1 MSPEPAAWQSRV
13 LTDAELAQ
21 VLAKASSLESMDILQ
36 KQLELRASTRGQV
49 GREVDE
55 DFVVTEANPIIE
67 IPQVVST
74 PAEPMP
80 ADATRSVPIADET
93 APAVA
98 APVEPVA
105 EPEAAPAAAQVAAV
119 VAPAAP
125 AFAPAAN
132 IADSLNALFANRQ
145 RVTFYA
151 APALE
156 VKPVAHVAPPTAE
169 VPVVEPVVAE
179 AAAPEPAAPAAPVF
193 ASPATDPYPPTEPGF
208 LSSRSFAPEPVSSD
222 TQSVFIPTFTNPVP
236 PEGFTGIIIDSP
248 EVEARPG
255 VEVSETQNE
264 VPNVQEAEVASQVSA
279 VLDAIDLANSA
290 VESGATGSGS
300 PESGSPESGQVATAE
315 QPVAAE
321 EPAKAEQPVNPEYEA
336 QAAQIPSAEEAITA
350 FEETFLTEP
359 QPTLVD
365 DVIASVSAAV
375 ANAPMA
381 PEPEEPYVA
390 PAAAVVDPLGGYRSP
405 RSLLATW
412 NGNGILLLLAA
423 TGFIAATNKA
433 SLLTTISAA
442 FVALAIS
449 GFGFGTAALAA
460 RRGRQPQAVLSRAV
474 FGVNGAAI
482 PLTVVILARLAAT
495 ATIALLASQALNFF
509 YPMPTKLPLNIGG
522 YQVPTSILVVV
533 VLLIIGAV
541 TAGFNNKYRYR
552 LAAVFAYTSV
562 GAAVVAIV
570 AGLIAN
576 PSLFAAGG
584 AFDFSAALGL
594 ASAIVILVGIIW
606 GTSAADE
613 SPDLAPT
620 TAVPKL
626 IAASLLNFE
635 IVGLLSVVAGYVFAN
650 LSLGTV
656 GNYAVGAV
664 FAVVLIVSFA
674 NQLRRNTDAFR
685 GFGLQST
692 PGWLLVLV
700 LVVIAGA
707 AVGIS
712 VIVSSSQIWFGF
724 AGFLPV
730 VGVPV
735 LAWLATLGV
744 DTVLRRED
752 FHEISLVRNY
762 GFYGKVRLAN
772 LIGWVVA
779 TAVGWGFISSSVA
792 GFGWLGYLAGLLGVS
807 NSGLQSNMGL
817 WLAMGIGAVTPL
829 IFTIPKIR
837 EQEAEGLAL
846 EERRRE
852 LIDVLGIV
860 E

>member
-98 APVEPVA
+98 TPVEPVA

-125 AFAPAAN
+125 AVAPAAS

-145 RVTFYA
+145 RVTFDA

-156 VKPVAHVAPPTAE
+156 VKPVAHVVPATAE

-179 AAAPEPAAPAAPVF
+179 AAAPEPAAPPAPVF

-248 EVEARPG
+248 EVEARLG

-264 VPNVQEAEVASQVSA
+264 VPNVQEAEVANQVSA

-290 VESGATGSGS
+290 VESGASGS
-300 PESGSPESGQVATAE
+300 ESAESGQVAT
-315 QPVAAE
+315 
-321 EPAKAEQPVNPEYEA
+321 AEQPVNPEYEA

-433 SLLTTISAA
+433 SLLTTVSAA

-576 PSLFAAGG
+576 PAMFAAGG

-772 LIGWVVA
+772 LIGWLVA

>member
-36 KQLELRASTRGQV
+36 KQLELRANDRGQV

-55 DFVVTEANPIIE
+55 DFVLTQANPIIDV
-67 IPQVVST
+67 PQVVST

-80 ADATRSVPIADET
+80 EDTTRSVPIADGVAAAE
-93 APAVA
+93 PA
-98 APVEPVA
+98 APVES
-105 EPEAAPAAAQVAAV
+105 AAV
-119 VAPAAP
+119 VAAEPVAVAP
-125 AFAPAAN
+125 QPTPAAN

-145 RVTFYA
+145 RVTFDS
-151 APALE
+151 APVLE
-156 VKPVAHVAPPTAE
+156 VKLVAHVLPATAE
-169 VPVVEPVVAE
+169 VPVVEPE
-179 AAAPEPAAPAAPVF
+179 AAVVEPEVPAVPAAEDPVEPTAAAPVF
-193 ASPATDPYPPTEPGF
+193 TSPATDPYPPTEPGF

-248 EVEARPG
+248 ESEARPV

-279 VLDAIDLANSA
+279 VLDAIDLASSS
-290 VESGATGSGS
+290 VEPGTPGSES
-300 PESGSPESGQVATAE
+300 PESGSPEISQVATAE
-315 QPVAAE
+315 QPVTAE
-321 EPAKAEQPVNPEYEA
+321 EPAKAEQPINAEYEA

-365 DVIASVSAAV
+365 DVIASVSAEV

-381 PEPEEPYVA
+381 PEPVEPYETPSA
-390 PAAAVVDPLGGYRSP
+390 VDPLGGYRSP

-474 FGVNGAAI
+474 FGVNGAAV

-509 YPMPTKLPLNIGG
+509 YPMPAKLPLNIGG

-576 PSLFAAGG
+576 PSMFAGGG

-635 IVGLLSVVAGYVFAN
+635 LVGLLSVVAGYVFAN
-650 LSLGTV
+650 LSLGAV
-656 GNYAVGAV
+656 ANYAVGAV

-674 NQLRRNTDAFR
+674 NQIRRNTDAFR
-685 GFGLQST
+685 GFGLQTT

-700 LVVIAGA
+700 LVVIAAA

-712 VIVSSSQIWFGF
+712 ALVSSSQIWFGF

-762 GFYGKVRLAN
+762 GFYGKVRVAN

-779 TAVGWGFISSSVA
+779 TVVGWGFISSSVA

-807 NSGLQSNMGL
+807 TSGLQSNMGL
-817 WLAMGIGAVTPL
+817 WLAMGIGALTPL

>member
-36 KQLELRASTRGQV
+36 KQLELRASSRGEV
-49 GREVDE
+49 GRELDE
-55 DFVVTEANPIIE
+55 DFVVTTANQIIDV
-67 IPQVVST
+67 PQVVSD

-80 ADATRSVPIADET
+80 ADSTRAVPIAEESVSPAEAEPT
-93 APAVA
+93 PAVVEVQVEPAPVAPAV
-98 APVEPVA
+98 PQL
-105 EPEAAPAAAQVAAV
+105 APAAS
-119 VAPAAP
+119 
-125 AFAPAAN
+125 

-145 RVTFYA
+145 RVTFEA

-156 VKPVAHVAPPTAE
+156 VKPVAHVVPATAE
-169 VPVVEPVVAE
+169 VPVVEAIESEPV
-179 AAAPEPAAPAAPVF
+179 APAVEESPSAPAAPVF

-222 TQSVFIPTFTNPVP
+222 TQSIFIPTFTNPVP
-236 PEGFTGIIIDSP
+236 PEGFTGIILDSP
-248 EVEARPG
+248 EPEARPAT
-255 VEVSETQNE
+255 EDSETQNE

-279 VLDAIDLANSA
+279 VLDAIDLANSP
-290 VESGATGSGS
+290 VESGATGS
-300 PESGSPESGQVATAE
+300 ESQEGGQVTTAE
-315 QPVAAE
+315 QPVFTGSERAPDAA
-321 EPAKAEQPVNPEYEA
+321 VNPEYEA

-381 PEPEEPYVA
+381 PEPEVQAADSVA
-390 PAAAVVDPLGGYRSP
+390 SPAVDPLGGYRSP

-474 FGVNGAAI
+474 FGVNGAAV

-584 AFDFSAALGL
+584 EFDFSAALGL

-635 IVGLLSVVAGYVFAN
+635 VFGLLSVVAGYVFAN
-650 LSLGTV
+650 LSIGTI

-700 LVVIAGA
+700 LIVIAGA

>member
-105 EPEAAPAAAQVAAV
+105 EPEAAPAAPQ
-119 VAPAAP
+119 AAP
-125 AFAPAAN
+125 AVVPAAN

-145 RVTFYA
+145 RVTFDA

-156 VKPVAHVAPPTAE
+156 VKPVAHVVPATVE

-179 AAAPEPAAPAAPVF
+179 AAAPESAAPPAPVF

-248 EVEARPG
+248 EVEARLG

-264 VPNVQEAEVASQVSA
+264 VPNVQEAEVANQVSA

-290 VESGATGSGS
+290 VESGASGS
-300 PESGSPESGQVATAE
+300 ESAESGQVAT
-315 QPVAAE
+315 
-321 EPAKAEQPVNPEYEA
+321 AEQPVNPEYEA

-433 SLLTTISAA
+433 SLLTTVSAA

-576 PSLFAAGG
+576 PAMFAAGG

-772 LIGWVVA
+772 LIGWLVA

>member
-21 VLAKASSLESMDILQ
+21 VLAKASSLESMEILQ

-98 APVEPVA
+98 TPVEPVA

-125 AFAPAAN
+125 AVAPAAS

-145 RVTFYA
+145 RVTFDA

-156 VKPVAHVAPPTAE
+156 VKPVAHVVPATAE

-179 AAAPEPAAPAAPVF
+179 AAAPEPAAPPAPVF

-248 EVEARPG
+248 EVEARLG

-264 VPNVQEAEVASQVSA
+264 VPNVQEAEVANQVSA
-279 VLDAIDLANSA
+279 VLDAIDLANSS
-290 VESGATGSGS
+290 VESGATGS
-300 PESGSPESGQVATAE
+300 ESAESGQVATAE
-315 QPVAAE
+315 QPI
-321 EPAKAEQPVNPEYEA
+321 NPEYEA

-433 SLLTTISAA
+433 SLLTTVSAA

-576 PSLFAAGG
+576 PAMFAAGG

-772 LIGWVVA
+772 LIGWLVA

>member
-36 KQLELRASTRGQV
+36 KQLELRASTRGAV

-55 DFVVTEANPIIE
+55 DFVLTQANPVVE
-67 IPQVVST
+67 SPQVVST

-80 ADATRSVPIADET
+80 ADATRSVPITEAAESAPVVEAEPLVAHEEAPAAPEAVPA

-98 APVEPVA
+98 
-105 EPEAAPAAAQVAAV
+105 PA
-119 VAPAAP
+119 
-125 AFAPAAN
+125 APAAN

-145 RVTFYA
+145 RVTFEA

-156 VKPVAHVAPPTAE
+156 VKPVAHVVPATAE
-169 VPVVEPVVAE
+169 VPVVEPVAGE
-179 AAAPEPAAPAAPVF
+179 SEPAAAEPASPVF
-193 ASPATDPYPPTEPGF
+193 TSPATDPYPPTEPGF
-208 LSSRSFAPEPVSSD
+208 LSSRSFAPEAVSSD

-236 PEGFTGIIIDSP
+236 PEGFTGVIVDSP
-248 EVEARPG
+248 DLDPRSDSQGAVNGPSEV
-255 VEVSETQNE
+255 NE
-264 VPNVQEAEVASQVSA
+264 VPNVEEAQVSAQVGA
-279 VLDAIDLANSA
+279 VLDAIDLANSG
-290 VESGATGSGS
+290 VEPEASGSQGAT
-300 PESGSPESGQVATAE
+300 EQVATAE
-315 QPVAAE
+315 QEVQQEPVVRAE
-321 EPAKAEQPVNPEYEA
+321 TSSNPIYEA
-336 QAAQIPSAEEAITA
+336 QAAELPSAEEAITA

-381 PEPEEPYVA
+381 PEPEVVEPDASSA
-390 PAAAVVDPLGGYRSP
+390 PSEVNDPLGGYRSP

-509 YPMPTKLPLNIGG
+509 YPMPTKLPINIGG

-570 AGLIAN
+570 AGIIAN
-576 PSLFAAGG
+576 PAMFAAGG
-584 AFDFSAALGL
+584 SFDFSAALGL

-700 LVVIAGA
+700 LLVIAGA
-707 AVGIS
+707 AIGIS

-779 TAVGWGFISSSVA
+779 TFVGWGFISSSVA

>member
-1 MSPEPAAWQSRV
+1 M
-13 LTDAELAQ
+13 
-21 VLAKASSLESMDILQ
+21 
-36 KQLELRASTRGQV
+36 
-49 GREVDE
+49 
-55 DFVVTEANPIIE
+55 
-67 IPQVVST
+67 
-74 PAEPMP
+74 
-80 ADATRSVPIADET
+80 
-93 APAVA
+93 
-98 APVEPVA
+98 
-105 EPEAAPAAAQVAAV
+105 
-119 VAPAAP
+119 
-125 AFAPAAN
+125 
-132 IADSLNALFANRQ
+132 
-145 RVTFYA
+145 
-151 APALE
+151 
-156 VKPVAHVAPPTAE
+156 
-169 VPVVEPVVAE
+169 
-179 AAAPEPAAPAAPVF
+179 
-193 ASPATDPYPPTEPGF
+193 
-208 LSSRSFAPEPVSSD
+208 
-222 TQSVFIPTFTNPVP
+222 
-236 PEGFTGIIIDSP
+236 
-248 EVEARPG
+248 
-255 VEVSETQNE
+255 
-264 VPNVQEAEVASQVSA
+264 
-279 VLDAIDLANSA
+279 
-290 VESGATGSGS
+290 
-300 PESGSPESGQVATAE
+300 
-315 QPVAAE
+315 
-321 EPAKAEQPVNPEYEA
+321 
-336 QAAQIPSAEEAITA
+336 
-350 FEETFLTEP
+350 
-359 QPTLVD
+359 
-365 DVIASVSAAV
+365 
-375 ANAPMA
+375 
-381 PEPEEPYVA
+381 
-390 PAAAVVDPLGGYRSP
+390 
-405 RSLLATW
+405 
-412 NGNGILLLLAA
+412 LLAA

-474 FGVNGAAI
+474 FGVNGAAV

-509 YPMPTKLPLNIGG
+509 YPMPAKLPLNIGG

-562 GAAVVAIV
+562 GAAVVAII

-576 PSLFAAGG
+576 PALFAGG
-584 AFDFSAALGL
+584 GEFDFSAALGL

-635 IVGLLSVVAGYVFAN
+635 VVGLLSVVAGYVFAN
-650 LSLGTV
+650 LSLGAV
-656 GNYAVGAV
+656 ANYAVGAV

-685 GFGLQST
+685 GFGLQTT

-700 LVVIAGA
+700 LVVIAAA

-712 VIVSSSQIWFGF
+712 ALVSSSQIWFGF

-779 TAVGWGFISSSVA
+779 TVVGWGFISSSVA

>member
-21 VLAKASSLESMDILQ
+21 VLAKASSLESMEILQ
-36 KQLELRASTRGQV
+36 KQLELRANDRGQV

-55 DFVVTEANPIIE
+55 DFVLTQANPIIDV
-67 IPQVVST
+67 PQVVST

-80 ADATRSVPIADET
+80 ADATRSVPIADEVALAEPAAPVES

-98 APVEPVA
+98 VEQVS
-105 EPEAAPAAAQVAAV
+105 AALQS
-119 VAPAAP
+119 
-125 AFAPAAN
+125 APAAN

-145 RVTFYA
+145 RVTFDS
-151 APALE
+151 APVLE
-156 VKPVAHVAPPTAE
+156 VKPVAHVLPATAE
-169 VPVVEPVVAE
+169 VP
-179 AAAPEPAAPAAPVF
+179 AAVPAAPAAEAQIEPAAAAPVF
-193 ASPATDPYPPTEPGF
+193 TSPATDPYPPTEPGF

-236 PEGFTGIIIDSP
+236 PEGFTGIILDSP
-248 EVEARPG
+248 EPEARPV

-279 VLDAIDLANSA
+279 VLDAIDLANSS
-290 VESGATGSGS
+290 VEPGTPGSES

-315 QPVAAE
+315 QPVTAE
-321 EPAKAEQPVNPEYEA
+321 APAKSEQPVNPEYEA

-381 PEPEEPYVA
+381 PEPSEPYEA
-390 PAAAVVDPLGGYRSP
+390 SAANDPLGGYRSP

-474 FGVNGAAI
+474 FGVNGAAV

-509 YPMPTKLPLNIGG
+509 YPMPAKLPLNIGG

-576 PSLFAAGG
+576 PALFAGGG

-635 IVGLLSVVAGYVFAN
+635 VVGLLSVVAGYVFAN
-650 LSLGTV
+650 LSLGAV
-656 GNYAVGAV
+656 ANYAVGAV

-685 GFGLQST
+685 GFGLQTT

-700 LVVIAGA
+700 LVVIAAA

-712 VIVSSSQIWFGF
+712 ALVSSSQIWFGF

-779 TAVGWGFISSSVA
+779 TVVGWGFISSSVA

-837 EQEAEGLAL
+837 EQEAGGLAL